1 MSKKKNDAE
10 STDEQQEQKDD
21 SLDTSSLTPWQ
32 KENLEYLKSQG
43 DSPSWQ
49 PSLIENETTETEEKE
64 TSEEA
69 NENELD
75 EEKIESK
82 KEINERKEKT
92 KQTYES
98 FADRLPN
105 IKKERNKR
113 LHRRL
118 TLIISVFVVAILIVL
133 YYISPLSK
141 LGNITVSG
149 VESVDENQVIAQS
162 KLEKNVSLWEQF
174 WDRKIYEKNIVRRL
188 PRVKSASISLSGL
201 NSFKINVKEHKVV
214 AMESSEGTY
223 HPILENGKILTE
235 VESSPQSD
243 MPVFQNFSDE
253 TIIKQL
259 ITSYNKLPDDIK
271 NNISEIRYEP
281 SKSNK
286 DLINLYMKDANK
298 VIVNIDQL
306 SEKMAYYQQVA
317 SQMTEPGVIDMEV
330 GIFSY
335 PLEKKE
341 TNEDV
346 EENSEESQENL

>member
-1 MSKKKNDAE
+1 MSKKKNDDKSVDKQLE
-10 STDEQQEQKDD
+10 KKDD

-32 KENLEYLKSQG
+32 KENLEYLKTQG

-49 PSLIENETTETEEKE
+49 PSLVEDKDTGAEKNEALEKTDDIEEI
-64 TSEEA
+64 
-69 NENELD
+69 
-75 EEKIESK
+75 IESK
-82 KEINERKEKT
+82 KELNERKEKN
-92 KQTYES
+92 KPTYES

-118 TLIISVFVVAILIVL
+118 TLIISFFLIAILIVL

-149 VESVDENQVIAQS
+149 AESIDVNQVITQS
-162 KLEKNVSLWEQF
+162 KLEKNASLWEQF

-188 PRVKSASISLSGL
+188 PRIKSASISLNGL

-214 AMESSEGTY
+214 AMESNEGTY

-235 VESSPQSD
+235 VESSPKSD

-253 TIIKQL
+253 KVIKQL
-259 ITSYNKLPDDIK
+259 ITSYNKLPTDIK

-286 DLINLYMKDANK
+286 DLINLYMKDTNK

-335 PLEKKE
+335 PLEKKG
-341 TNEDV
+341 TNEDA
-346 EENSEESQENL
+346 EGDSEESQENL

>member
-1 MSKKKNDAE
+1 MSKKKNDADP
-10 STDEQQEQKDD
+10 TDKQQKEEDS
-21 SLDTSSLTPWQ
+21 SLDTSMLTPWQ

-43 DSPSWQ
+43 DKPSWQ
-49 PSLIENETTETEEKE
+49 PSLIENETEEKKDE
-64 TSEEA
+64 SEEA
-69 NENELD
+69 SEVE
-75 EEKIESK
+75 EEKNEPKKSESK
-82 KEINERKEKT
+82 KESNEQKEKN
-92 KQTYES
+92 KQSYES

-113 LHRRL
+113 LQRRL
-118 TLIISVFVVAILIVL
+118 TLIISIFFVAILIVL

-149 VESVDENQVIAQS
+149 AESIDAKQVITQS
-162 KLEKNVSLWEQF
+162 KLEKNASLWEQF

-188 PRVKSASISLSGL
+188 PRVKSASISLNGL

-214 AMESSEGTY
+214 AMESNDGKY

-253 TIIKQL
+253 TIIKRL

-341 TNEDV
+341 TNEETQAD
-346 EENSEESQENL
+346 SE

>member
-1 MSKKKNDAE
+1 MSKKKNDAKP
-10 STDEQQEQKDD
+10 TDEQKEQVDEL
-21 SLDTSSLTPWQ
+21 LDTSSLTPWQ
-32 KENLEYLKSQG
+32 KENLKYLKNQG

-49 PSLIENETTETEEKE
+49 PALIENEETEKEETETEASEKTNE
-64 TSEEA
+64 TE
-69 NENELD
+69 
-75 EEKIESK
+75 EEKSEPKSERDESK
-82 KEINERKEKT
+82 DKN

-118 TLIISVFVVAILIVL
+118 TLIISFFLVAILIVL
-133 YYISPLSK
+133 YYVSPLSK

-149 VESVDENQVIAQS
+149 AEHVEKNQVITQS
-162 KLEKNVSLWEQF
+162 KLEKNASLWEQF
-174 WDRKIYEKNIVRRL
+174 WDRKIYENNIVRRL
-188 PRVKSASISLSGL
+188 PRIKSASISLSGL
-201 NSFKINVKEHKVV
+201 NSFNISVKEHKVV
-214 AMESSEGTY
+214 AMESSDGAY

-253 TIIKQL
+253 TIIKRL
-259 ITSYNKLPDDIK
+259 IVSYNKLPDDIK

-286 DLINLYMKDANK
+286 DLINLYMKDTNK

-306 SEKMAYYQQVA
+306 SEKMAYYQQVS

-341 TNEDV
+341 T
-346 EENSEESQENL
+346 SEESEENYEETQ